1 MRRGRQHLE
10 DLLAAGSGAE
20 TVVAACLRPPLYATR
35 FREGFGT
42 LHTAEYR
49 PAEGPAR
56 YHWPGVIWEHSL
68 DKVGQDSVRIDLGTA
83 TQQRGAVGEGRPC
96 RSGQVKGNPDAS
108 AARAGRHA
116 HPVRHLTY

>member
-1 MRRGRQHLE
+1 VEWAPYAAAFRSIERRQHLE

-20 TVVAACLRPPLYATR
+20 TVVAACLRPPLYAIR

-49 PAEGPAR
+49 PAEGRAR

-83 TQQRGAVGEGRPC
+83 YT
-96 RSGQVKGNPDAS
+96 
-108 AARAGRHA
+108 AARGCRRGTRVPLRAG
-116 HPVRHLTY
+116 